1 MFLFSVG
8 SFVGFLSGLLGIGGG
23 IIMFPLLLYMP
34 PLLGFESINVK
45 SITGLTMMQGFLHR
59 FQQCFITM
67 KTGLLINRLC

>member
-1 MFLFSVG
+1 MLFYLFLFSVG

-45 SITGLTMMQGFLHR
+45 ALQALR
-59 FQQCFITM
+59 
-67 KTGLLINRLC
+67 